1 MKAGLI
7 AFLCLSAASGPGQ
20 SRPATPPQPP
30 PHPLS
35 IIATLSCTF
44 PLYATVDITKA
55 VPDVTQGKQ
64 DLSFKIVAID
74 SVRRSAQIVGAT
86 GTAEATLILTPTGL
100 NVIERTPIG
109 NLVLTTVFVVG
120 GQGTSLRAVHSRHI
134 GDLTSPP
141 SASQSYG
148 TCESGQ

>member
-7 AFLCLSAASGPGQ
+7 AFLCLSAAGAAAQ
-20 SRPATPPQPP
+20 SRPAAPPQPP

-44 PLYATVDITKA
+44 PLYATVDIAKA
-55 VPDVTQGKQ
+55 VPDVIQGKQ
-64 DLSFKIVAID
+64 ELSFKITGIDAIK
-74 SVRRSAQIVGAT
+74 RAAQIVGAA
-86 GTAEATLILTPTGL
+86 GTAEATLVLTPTGL

-120 GQGTSLRAVHSRHI
+120 GQGTSFRAVHSRHI

-148 TCESGQ
+148 TCQTGE